1 MLETADRT
9 SRARRER
16 CNCDGRMDR
25 IMELPSLP
33 PDGTVGAVVGG
44 RRWEK
49 QRLPAALDDDRT
61 RDGGSA
67 QHAPAIVLEVET
79 R

>member
-1 MLETADRT
+1 
-9 SRARRER
+9 
-16 CNCDGRMDR
+16 
-25 IMELPSLP
+25 MELPSLP
-33 PDGTVGAVVGG
+33 PDGTLGAVVGG

-61 RDGGSA
+61 REGGSA

-79 R
+79 RQPLTAT